1 MARKLKSDKLLFT
14 ATVLLVCTSVVMVY
28 SASAFI
34 ALENNGDPY
43 FYLFKQGTWALLGLV
58 LVPVMM
64 RIDYRTYRQ
73 PVVIWTG
80 LAIVAVAL
88 VAVLFGHARN
98 GANRWLLFGSLGIQP
113 SELAKIVVILFIA
126 ALLERRMDR
135 IDEPAYALLPIGIVL
150 ALVVGLILREPD
162 LGTSVSIVVIAAVMI
177 FAAGIDYRYV
187 AAVGIAAVPA
197 LYFLLAFSDYRW
209 RRVLAFLNPWA
220 DPLGDGFQMIQS
232 MIAVGTGGLTGRGL
246 MGGVQK
252 LFYLPEPHND
262 FIYSVIS
269 EELGLVGA
277 SICTWPV
284 SASSPGEVSCTALR
298 APDRVGSFLA
308 LGLTTMVG
316 FQAFFNISVVLGLL
330 PTTKGIP
337 LPFVS
342 YGGSSL
348 LINLLGMGILLNV
361 SQHAS
366 STHVVTTTMPSRMH
380 EPFTR
385 RDRWR
390 WHGGPPTRES
400 RWPASCCAAIRMR
413 GSRLPGPRAAS
424 KRASFR
430 GKASSSTRCG
440 ASA

>member
-28 SASAFI
+28 SASAVI
-34 ALENNGDPY
+34 AMENQGDPY
-43 FYLFKQGTWALLGLV
+43 LYLFKQATWALLGLA

-73 PVVIWTG
+73 PAVIWTG
-80 LAIVAVAL
+80 LAVVSIAL

-98 GANRWLLFGSLGIQP
+98 GANRWLGFGSLGVQP
-113 SELAKIVVILFIA
+113 SELAKLVVILFIA

-135 IDEPAYALLPIGIVL
+135 IDEPTHALLPIGIVL
-150 ALVVGLILREPD
+150 GGIVALILREPD

-187 AAVGIAAVPA
+187 AAVALAAAPA
-197 LYFLLAFSDYRW
+197 LYFLLAFSEYRW
-209 RRVLAFLNPWA
+209 RRVMAFLNPWA
-220 DPLGDGFQMIQS
+220 YPLGDGFQMIQS
-232 MIAVGTGGLTGRGL
+232 MIAVGTGGISGRGL

-262 FIYSVIS
+262 FIYAVIS
-269 EELGLVGA
+269 EELGLIGA
-277 SICTWPV
+277 SVVLACFCVITWRGLRT
-284 SASSPGEVSCTALR
+284 SLR
-298 APDRVGSFLA
+298 APDRFGSFLA
-308 LGLTTMVG
+308 LGLTTMVA

-330 PTTKGIP
+330 PTKGIP

-366 STHVVTTTMPSRMH
+366 STHVITTTMA
-380 EPFTR
+380 TQ
-385 RDRWR
+385 D
-390 WHGGPPTRES
+390 
-400 RWPASCCAAIRMR
+400 A
-413 GSRLPGPRAAS
+413 
-424 KRASFR
+424 
-430 GKASSSTRCG
+430 
-440 ASA
+440 